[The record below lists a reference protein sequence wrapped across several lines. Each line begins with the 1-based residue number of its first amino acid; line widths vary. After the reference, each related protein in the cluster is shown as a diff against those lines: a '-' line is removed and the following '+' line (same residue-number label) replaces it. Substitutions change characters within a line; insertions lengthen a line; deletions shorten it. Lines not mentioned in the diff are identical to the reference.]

1 MITGN
6 IKFSN
11 SICSSNY
18 VTDDSGLYI
27 LDDYNCEYVNITYN
41 KYLNNGKVIRLQNV
55 PRKKINKGTLLSG
68 DMKMISEQF
77 SVADL
82 TFKI

>member
-1 MITGN
+1 M
-6 IKFSN
+6 
-11 SICSSNY
+11 
-18 VTDDSGLYI
+18 
-27 LDDYNCEYVNITYN
+27 NITYN

-55 PRKKINKGTLLSG
+55 PRKTINKGTLLSG